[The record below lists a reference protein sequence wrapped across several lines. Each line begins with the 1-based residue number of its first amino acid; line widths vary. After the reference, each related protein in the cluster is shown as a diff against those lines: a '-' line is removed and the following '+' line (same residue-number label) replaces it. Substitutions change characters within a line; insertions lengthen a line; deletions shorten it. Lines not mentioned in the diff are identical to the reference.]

1 MEEKYY
7 KREGRRFVPVELPQ
21 TLTIAT
27 NNVGKYYQ
35 SDGTFAAE
43 RNKDSIGFCILS
55 SPTQH
60 VVMALKDCE
69 SWYDYDEAVK
79 EVKNHFDGKG
89 RIPTTDEMLRAFT
102 NFWKELGL
110 KNCVYYR
117 AVRFRDNN
125 IGKRAVVRCAIL
137 YNALSAT
144 TIHNG
149 FADFRTNL
157 RPVVI
162 IKQSSI

>member
-21 TLTIAT
+21 TLKIAT

-35 SDGTFAAE
+35 NDGTFAAE

-60 VVMALKDCE
+60 VVMALTDCDGIGTH
-69 SWYDYDEAVK
+69 SKAVK
-79 EVKNHFDGKG
+79 KVKNHFNGKG
-89 RIPTTDEMLRAFT
+89 RIPTIDEMLEAFT
-102 NFWKELGL
+102 NFWKQLNL
-110 KNCVYYR
+110 KNYVYYR
-117 AVRFRDNN
+117 AVRLGENATLCC
-125 IGKRAVVRCAIL
+125 AVV
-137 YNALSAT
+137 YNTPSVT
-144 TIHNG
+144 TIRIG
-149 FADFRTNL
+149 FDFTNL
-157 RPVVI
+157 ISNIRPVVI